1 MGYNIEVSFS
11 LVKNSSVTEL
21 QQNIKNLAEECSC
34 FYYYEDYEFE
44 THVMYQRKH
53 CIITVNS
60 NNSDI
65 YNLIKFLKYIKNTKG
80 LYIEV
85 IYDED
90 SNKIIYASKYYITQ
104 KMSKGSSKYYKD
116 ERKKKVYTE
125 DDAKIIEFMKKLK

>member
-11 LVKNSSVTEL
+11 IVKNSSVTEL

-44 THVMYQRKH
+44 THVMFQRKH

-104 KMSKGSSKYYKD
+104 KMSKCSSKYYKD

-125 DDAKIIEFMKKLK
+125 DDAKIIEIMKKLK